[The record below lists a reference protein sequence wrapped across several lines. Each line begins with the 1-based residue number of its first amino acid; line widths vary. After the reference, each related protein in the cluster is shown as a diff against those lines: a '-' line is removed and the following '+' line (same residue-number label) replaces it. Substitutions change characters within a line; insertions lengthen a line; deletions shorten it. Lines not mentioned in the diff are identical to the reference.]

1 MTARS
6 QSGRRCGAGT
16 AERSR
21 TRRSWFLGWC
31 RGRGR
36 RAPMTAAFDAGV
48 ANPVMVGA
56 GSPST
61 TCGAGSDEAVDG
73 GPAPTMT
80 ARESRATIAAQS
92 TTRTTSSLSDSGF
105 SINND
110 GCSAAPARSSDRR
123 RRPDHVLTGFIS
135 ARRWRHGRPISRIST
150 ENRLFASLGRA
161 QDKDPLHVPR
171 HGHKTP
177 FAAHLI
183 QPTQ

>member
-1 MTARS
+1 MPSGGVLQVTLPAPVVANEESINRMPVKAAPPCAAGLYWEIGTGRLKFVEVPMPPYAIVGRS
-6 QSGRRCGAGT
+6 MKA
-16 AERSR
+16 A
-21 TRRSWFLGWC
+21 FA
-31 RGRGR
+31 
-36 RAPMTAAFDAGV
+36 APMHVVPATTALA
-48 ANPVMVGA
+48 
-56 GSPST
+56 
-61 TCGAGSDEAVDG
+61 
-73 GPAPTMT
+73 
-80 ARESRATIAAQS
+80 ARRPKWA
-92 TTRTTSSLSDSGF
+92 SSLSDSGF